1 MNYCLFTKNACGT
14 DTWPIGRPC
23 TCSSCQQWL
32 RSSMTF
38 GLEQVVDSVLSEGT
52 PTTATEV
59 QTVVLK
65 VAIAA
70 FHLGFLRGTEK
81 NNPSG
86 TNTPSPDALY

>member
-70 FHLGFLRGTEK
+70 FHLGDNCKPGVMCFAFQWAFFM
-81 NNPSG
+81 SV
-86 TNTPSPDALY
+86 DD